1 MDDPTTSP
9 AGARE
14 RRVPFWV
21 RAGPE
26 MESVVPSME
35 IAVLSRGMKVSFAA
49 VSGPD
54 GPSFARRPGVAGTK
68 SELAVGGGGF

>member
-1 MDDPTTSP
+1 MTSP

-49 VSGPD
+49 VSAPD
-54 GPSFARRPGVAGTK
+54 GPPFARRPGVAGTK
-68 SELAVGGGGF
+68 SELAGGEGGF

>member
-1 MDDPTTSP
+1 M
-9 AGARE
+9 
-14 RRVPFWV
+14 PFWV

-35 IAVLSRGMKVSFAA
+35 IAVLSRGMKVSLAA

-54 GPSFARRPGVAGTK
+54 GPSFARRPEVVGMELEFST
-68 SELAVGGGGF
+68 SRRFELAGVEGF